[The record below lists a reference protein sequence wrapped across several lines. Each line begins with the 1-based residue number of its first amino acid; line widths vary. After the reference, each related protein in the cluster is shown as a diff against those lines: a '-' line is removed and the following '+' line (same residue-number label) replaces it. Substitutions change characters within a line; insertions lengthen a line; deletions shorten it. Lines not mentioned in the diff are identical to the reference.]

1 MEIPF
6 PGLPFR
12 AQQGFTRLPRRGRCL
27 YKFKTKPLIFHFS
40 SQAAPNGGKCP
51 KGERGAVSKKVGR
64 MSCISSSEAR

>member
-27 YKFKTKPLIFHFS
+27 YKFKTKSSIFSFLIAELPPTEGSARRAKGVQFLKRS
-40 SQAAPNGGKCP
+40 GG
-51 KGERGAVSKKVGR
+51 
-64 MSCISSSEAR
+64 